1 MWRRYGGHREWRS
14 LNQTRRA
21 TLKKRHLAALIA
33 AASASGPMHAQT
45 TMNIVDTQLN
55 VPSFMQQS
63 ASFTATAGSLFIEG
77 ASTTNSL
84 VEGVGILKEGNTII
98 DTFALTNG
106 TVGSPV
112 FNQIVLNSAGNY
124 TFSYD
129 FANSNSTYGNS
140 VHLTANSIPPQ
151 APEIDPSSAVAAII
165 FLSGVLI
172 VYRNGAGRKSSG
184 AA

>member
-1 MWRRYGGHREWRS
+1 
-14 LNQTRRA
+14 
-21 TLKKRHLAALIA
+21 LAALIA
-33 AASASGPMHAQT
+33 AASASGPTHAQT
-45 TMNIVDTQLN
+45 TVNIVDTQLN
-55 VPSFMQQS
+55 VASFMQQS
-63 ASFTATAGSLFIEG
+63 TSFSATAGSLFIEG

-84 VEGVGILKEGNTII
+84 VQGVGILKEGDTII

-112 FNQIVLNSAGNY
+112 FNQIVLNSGGTY

-140 VHLTANSIPPQ
+140 VHLTANAIPLK
-151 APEIDPSSAVAAII
+151 APEIDPSSAVAAMI

-172 VYRNGAGRKSSG
+172 VHRNRAGGKSRRAEEPASP
-184 AA
+184 AKSL